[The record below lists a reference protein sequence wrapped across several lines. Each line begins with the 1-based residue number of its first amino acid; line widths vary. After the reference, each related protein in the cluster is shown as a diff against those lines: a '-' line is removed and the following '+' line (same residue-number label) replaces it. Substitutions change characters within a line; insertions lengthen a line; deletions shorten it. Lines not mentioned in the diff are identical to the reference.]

1 MENKNIAG
9 KIKNI
14 KIKKYILLS
23 PVFFLLFAI
32 LYCGI
37 DMNNTRK
44 MKSKNTFGVMI
55 NEIYMHAKNEYEN
68 NTEIKSYGN
77 INGESCRFEF
87 DQQIGLPGTNY
98 YVELDS
104 EGNVIKLY
112 VSDND
117 WEYENDKIISSYED
131 LADVKEKVSKSKGF
145 KFDCKGN
152 ILSR

>member
-1 MENKNIAG
+1 MK
-9 KIKNI
+9 KIE
-14 KIKKYILLS
+14 KYLLLT
-23 PVFFLLFAI
+23 PIFIILFAI
-32 LYCGI
+32 LYGAFYKY
-37 DMNNTRK
+37 DYNVRQ
-44 MKSKNTFGVMI
+44 SKNAFGVMI

-104 EGNVIKLY
+104 EGKVIKLY

-117 WEYENDKIISSYED
+117 WEYENDKIIN
-131 LADVKEKVSKSKGF
+131 L
-145 KFDCKGN
+145 
-152 ILSR
+152 

>member
-1 MENKNIAG
+1 MK
-9 KIKNI
+9 KIE
-14 KIKKYILLS
+14 KYLLLT
-23 PVFFLLFAI
+23 PIFIILFAI
-32 LYCGI
+32 LYGAFYKY
-37 DMNNTRK
+37 DYNVRQ
-44 MKSKNTFGVMI
+44 SKNAFGVMI

-104 EGNVIKLY
+104 EGKVIKLY

-131 LADVKEKVSKSKGF
+131 LVDVKEKISKSKGF
-145 KFDCKGN
+145 KFDCEGN